1 MQYRSVT
8 VLAPAKLNLSLD
20 VVGTLPNGYH
30 DLDMVMQTI
39 DLYEKITLRR
49 SNDLSLTL
57 PGSFVPVNDK
67 NTAVKA
73 ALAFFDYTGLLAG
86 VDMTIYKRVPVRAG
100 MAGGSADAAGVLVGL
115 NELYGAHLS
124 MSELCAIGAGIGA
137 DVPFA
142 LLGGTCRVRGVGDL
156 MKALPPCPDCRF
168 VVAMPS
174 VGVSTP
180 EAFARYDTMG
190 SPVHPDCEAQEQAIR
205 DCNLAGVC
213 AAGGNALEYC
223 SGAVETP
230 AICKTLREHGAV
242 MAQMTGSGAAVF
254 GIFDDENDK
263 INLSLDDVGGEL
275 LVVSQFTLYGNCR
288 KGRRPEFLSAARPEI
303 AIPMYEKFVEICRE
317 KGYHVETGEFGAYM
331 EVESLNDGPF
341 TLIVDSA
348 DLDAPKKQ

>member
-1 MQYRSVT
+1 MQKRSVT

-30 DLDMVMQTI
+30 NLDMVMQTI
-39 DLYEKITLRR
+39 DLYEKIILKTSRDLR
-49 SNDLSLTL
+49 LSL
-57 PGSFVPVNDK
+57 PGSFVPANDK

-86 VDMTIYKRVPVRAG
+86 VDINVYKRVPVRAG

-115 NELYGAHLS
+115 NELYGAKLS

-168 VVAMPS
+168 VVVMPS

-205 DCNLAGVC
+205 KNDLAAVC
-213 AAGGNALEYC
+213 AAAGNALEHC

-230 AICKTLREHGAV
+230 AICEILRANGAIT
-242 MAQMTGSGAAVF
+242 AQMTGSGAAVF
-254 GIFDDENDK
+254 GIFADE
-263 INLSLDDVGGEL
+263 
-275 LVVSQFTLYGNCR
+275 SQARAAAAVLR
-288 KGRRPEFLSAARPEI
+288 KGYKQVYVCRPT
-303 AIPMYEKFVEICRE
+303 
-317 KGYHVETGEFGAYM
+317 TG
-331 EVESLNDGPF
+331 GPRVTAVR
-341 TLIVDSA
+341 TLG
-348 DLDAPKKQ
+348 

>member
-1 MQYRSVT
+1 MQKRSVT

-39 DLYEKITLRR
+39 DLYEKITLRT
-49 SNDLSLTL
+49 SCDLRLAL
-57 PGSFVPVNDK
+57 PGSFVPANDK
-67 NTAVKA
+67 NTAFKA

-86 VDMTIYKRVPVRAG
+86 VDMNVYKRVPVRAG
-100 MAGGSADAAGVLVGL
+100 MAGGSADAAGVLMGL
-115 NELYGAHLS
+115 NELYGAKLS

-168 VVAMPS
+168 VVVMPS

-205 DCNLAGVC
+205 KNDLAAVC
-213 AAGGNALEYC
+213 AAAGNALEHC

-230 AICKTLREHGAV
+230 SICEILRANGAIT
-242 MAQMTGSGAAVF
+242 AQMTGSGAAVF
-254 GIFDDENDK
+254 GIFADDAQARAAAAVLRK
-263 INLSLDDVGGEL
+263 SYKQVYVCRPTTGGPR
-275 LVVSQFTLYGNCR
+275 VTAVRTLG
-288 KGRRPEFLSAARPEI
+288 
-303 AIPMYEKFVEICRE
+303 
-317 KGYHVETGEFGAYM
+317 
-331 EVESLNDGPF
+331 
-341 TLIVDSA
+341 
-348 DLDAPKKQ
+348 

>member
-1 MQYRSVT
+1 MQKRSVT

-39 DLYEKITLRR
+39 DLYEKIILKTSRDLR
-49 SNDLSLTL
+49 LSL
-57 PGSFVPVNDK
+57 PGSFVPANDK

-73 ALAFFDYTGLLAG
+73 ALAFFNYTGLLAG
-86 VDMTIYKRVPVRAG
+86 VDINVYKRVPVRAG

-115 NELYGAHLS
+115 NELYGAKLS

-168 VVAMPS
+168 VVVMPS

-205 DCNLAGVC
+205 KNDLPAVC
-213 AAGGNALEYC
+213 AAAGNALEHC

-230 AICKTLREHGAV
+230 AICEILRANGAIT
-242 MAQMTGSGAAVF
+242 AQMTGSGAAVF
-254 GIFDDENDK
+254 GIFADDAQARAAAAV
-263 INLSLDDVGGEL
+263 L
-275 LVVSQFTLYGNCR
+275 R
-288 KGRRPEFLSAARPEI
+288 KGYKQVYVCRPT
-303 AIPMYEKFVEICRE
+303 
-317 KGYHVETGEFGAYM
+317 TG
-331 EVESLNDGPF
+331 GPRVTAVR
-341 TLIVDSA
+341 TLG
-348 DLDAPKKQ
+348 

>member
-86 VDMTIYKRVPVRAG
+86 VDITIYKNTPVRAG
-100 MAGGSADAAGVLVGL
+100 MAGGSADAAAVLVGM

-124 MSELCAIGAGIGA
+124 MSELCALGAKIGA

-142 LLGGTCRVRGVGDL
+142 LMGGTCRVQGVGDFL
-156 MKALPPCPDCRF
+156 KALPPVPECWFTVVMPDY
-168 VVAMPS
+168 
-174 VGVSTP
+174 GVSTP
-180 EAFARYDTMG
+180 EAFAAYDRVG
-190 SPVHPDCEAQEQAIR
+190 SSIHPDCGAQEAAIR
-205 DCNLAGVC
+205 AGDLDALC
-213 AAGGNALEYC
+213 AAAGNALEEC
-223 SGAVETP
+223 SGAKDTV
-230 AICKTLREHGAV
+230 AIKALLREHGAV
-242 MAQMTGSGAAVF
+242 TALMTGSGAAVF
-254 GIFDDENDK
+254 GIFDNEN
-263 INLSLDDVGGEL
+263 
-275 LVVSQFTLYGNCR
+275 
-288 KGRRPEFLSAARPEI
+288 AARS
-303 AIPMYEKFVEICRE
+303 AVTALKN
-317 KGYHVETGEFGAYM
+317 GYKQVYLCKPTHGGPRVTVRRLFGA
-331 EVESLNDGPF
+331 
-341 TLIVDSA
+341 
-348 DLDAPKKQ
+348 KK

>member
-1 MQYRSVT
+1 MQKRSVT

-39 DLYEKITLRR
+39 DLYEKIILKTSRDLR
-49 SNDLSLTL
+49 LSL
-57 PGSFVPVNDK
+57 PGSFVPANDK
-67 NTAVKA
+67 NTPLNA

-86 VDMTIYKRVPVRAG
+86 VDINVYKRVPVRAG

-115 NELYGAHLS
+115 NELYGAKLS

-168 VVAMPS
+168 VVVMPS

-205 DCNLAGVC
+205 KNDLAAVC
-213 AAGGNALEYC
+213 AAAGNALEHC

-230 AICKTLREHGAV
+230 AICEILRANGAIT
-242 MAQMTGSGAAVF
+242 AQMTGSGAAVF
-254 GIFDDENDK
+254 GIFADDAQARTAAAV
-263 INLSLDDVGGEL
+263 L
-275 LVVSQFTLYGNCR
+275 R
-288 KGRRPEFLSAARPEI
+288 KGYKQVYVCRPT
-303 AIPMYEKFVEICRE
+303 
-317 KGYHVETGEFGAYM
+317 TG
-331 EVESLNDGPF
+331 GPRVTAVR
-341 TLIVDSA
+341 TLG
-348 DLDAPKKQ
+348 

>member
-1 MQYRSVT
+1 MQKRSVT

-39 DLYEKITLRR
+39 DLYEKIILKTSRDLR
-49 SNDLSLTL
+49 LSL
-57 PGSFVPVNDK
+57 PGSFVPANDK

-86 VDMTIYKRVPVRAG
+86 VDINVYKRVPVRAG

-115 NELYGAHLS
+115 NELYGAKLS

-142 LLGGTCRVRGVGDL
+142 LLGGACRVRGVGDL

-168 VVAMPS
+168 VVVMPS

-205 DCNLAGVC
+205 KNDLAAVC
-213 AAGGNALEYC
+213 AAAGNALEHC

-230 AICKTLREHGAV
+230 AICEILRANGAIT
-242 MAQMTGSGAAVF
+242 AQMTGSGAAVF
-254 GIFDDENDK
+254 GIFADE
-263 INLSLDDVGGEL
+263 
-275 LVVSQFTLYGNCR
+275 SQARAAAAVLR
-288 KGRRPEFLSAARPEI
+288 KGYKQVYVCRPT
-303 AIPMYEKFVEICRE
+303 
-317 KGYHVETGEFGAYM
+317 TG
-331 EVESLNDGPF
+331 GPRVTAVR
-341 TLIVDSA
+341 TLG
-348 DLDAPKKQ
+348 

>member
-49 SNDLSLTL
+49 SHDLTLNL
-57 PGSFVPVNDK
+57 PGSFVPANDK

-73 ALAFFDYTGLLAG
+73 ALAFFAYTGLLAG

-115 NELYGAHLS
+115 NELYGAKLS

-142 LLGGTCRVRGVGDL
+142 LMGGTCRVRGVGDL
-156 MKALPPCPDCRF
+156 MKALPPCPDCWF

-190 SPVHPDCEAQEQAIR
+190 SLSTLTARHRSRPSATTTCPASARRPAMRWSIAPVR
-205 DCNLAGVC
+205 T
-213 AAGGNALEYC
+213 NAR
-223 SGAVETP
+223 
-230 AICKTLREHGAV
+230 ICKR
-242 MAQMTGSGAAVF
+242 
-254 GIFDDENDK
+254 
-263 INLSLDDVGGEL
+263 
-275 LVVSQFTLYGNCR
+275 C
-288 KGRRPEFLSAARPEI
+288 GRRVP
-303 AIPMYEKFVEICRE
+303 
-317 KGYHVETGEFGAYM
+317 
-331 EVESLNDGPF
+331 
-341 TLIVDSA
+341 
-348 DLDAPKKQ
+348 

>member
-57 PGSFVPVNDK
+57 PGSFVP
-67 NTAVKA
+67 
-73 ALAFFDYTGLLAG
+73 
-86 VDMTIYKRVPVRAG
+86 
-100 MAGGSADAAGVLVGL
+100 
-115 NELYGAHLS
+115 ELYGAHLS

-213 AAGGNALEYC
+213 AAGGNALEHC

-254 GIFDDENDK
+254 GIFDDEN
-263 INLSLDDVGGEL
+263 
-275 LVVSQFTLYGNCR
+275 
-288 KGRRPEFLSAARPEI
+288 AARS
-303 AIPMYEKFVEICRE
+303 AVAALKN
-317 KGYHVETGEFGAYM
+317 GYKQVYLCKPTRGGPRVTVRRLFGA
-331 EVESLNDGPF
+331 
-341 TLIVDSA
+341 
-348 DLDAPKKQ
+348 KK